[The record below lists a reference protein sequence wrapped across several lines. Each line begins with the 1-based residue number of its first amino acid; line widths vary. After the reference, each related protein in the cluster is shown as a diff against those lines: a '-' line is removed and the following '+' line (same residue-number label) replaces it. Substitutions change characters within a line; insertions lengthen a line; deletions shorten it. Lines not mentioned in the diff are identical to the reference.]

1 MISALLLALAQSTDV
16 PQAPPP
22 AGGAAPVAEQAQGP
36 VGAVERLNE
45 IYLVVNEEVVTFGE
59 FFRELRRLGQSVTNE
74 AEQLKAAQENH
85 AGFLKNKL
93 MSQAGRDLG
102 FDPER
107 VKTLVDDDLQGFIE
121 DAGSVSGFGSV
132 LKQSN
137 LDAETF
143 REQRQDFYYR
153 ELWQRSVD
161 GRDPGVSGRPYVD
174 RFISPSRLLYQYR
187 RQPIE
192 QLFPARIRVQ
202 AILVSAAQAGSGRR
216 AQELAAAL
224 RERALGGE
232 DFGELAK
239 TYSADGGSARQGGL
253 LPMTELE
260 NAKRAFPSLAEFF
273 ETAKAGAISEVA
285 AHRVENEIAGFLV
298 VRVDG
303 LERLDS
309 SQFADLHVQ
318 KLLRERDLKAQSEFR
333 RDLRLAELYRAAYIW
348 PPEARPSGAPKPTP
362 APAPAPT
369 AGSTPPETKHPETGA
384 PSDG

>member
-1 MISALLLALAQSTDV
+1 MFPALLLALFQSTD
-16 PQAPPP
+16 APK
-22 AGGAAPVAEQAQGP
+22 APAQGP
-36 VGAVERLNE
+36 ATAPELLNG
-45 IYLVVNEEVVTFGE
+45 IYLAVNEVPVTYGE
-59 FFRELRRLGQSVTNE
+59 FYSELRRAGKSVTNE
-74 AEQLKAAQENH
+74 EERLRLLNESHAEIVKSR
-85 AGFLKNKL
+85 L

-102 FDPER
+102 FDPQR
-107 VKTLVDDDLQGFIE
+107 VKSLVDDDLEGFIE
-121 DAGSVSGFGSV
+121 DAGSVTSFGSV

-174 RFISPSRLLYQYR
+174 RFVSPGRLYYQFR

-192 QLFPARIRVQ
+192 QLFPARIQVQ

-239 TYSADGGSARQGGL
+239 TYSADGGSARDGGR
-253 LPMTELE
+253 LPETELE

-273 ETAKAGAISEVA
+273 DTATVGAISEVA
-285 AHRVENEIAGFLV
+285 PHRIENELAGFLV
-298 VRVDG
+298 VRVNG
-303 LERLDS
+303 LERLAS
-309 SQFADLHVQ
+309 NEFTDLGVQ
-318 KLLRERDLKAQSEFR
+318 KLLREKDLKAQSEFR
-333 RDLRLAELYRAAYIW
+333 RDLRLAELYRAAYVW
-348 PPEARPSGAPKPTP
+348 PPEARPGGNPKP
-362 APAPAPT
+362 APAPPVAPNPT
-369 AGSTPPETKHPETGA
+369 QPAAGAT
-384 PSDG
+384 SDR